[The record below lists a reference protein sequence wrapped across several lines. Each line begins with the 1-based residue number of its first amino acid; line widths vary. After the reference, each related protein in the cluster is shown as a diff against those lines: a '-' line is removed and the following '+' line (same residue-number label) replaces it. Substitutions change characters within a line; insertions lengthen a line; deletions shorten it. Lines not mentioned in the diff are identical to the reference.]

1 MPEAASRLGVSPHS
15 ASSRVLYRAAGGRV
29 HSLIQAYK
37 RQEPVITQPLP
48 SESIPAT
55 DLLALVTAALEDLKA
70 EDIVTFD
77 LRGRTSIADSM
88 VIASGRSSRQVGAMA
103 DHIGRA
109 LKQAGCHVSSEGEP
123 QCDWVLV
130 DAGDIVVHLFRP
142 EVRAFYNLEKI
153 WARPAET
160 AAAAAPRPQAA
171 PGL

>member
-1 MPEAASRLGVSPHS
+1 M
-15 ASSRVLYRAAGGRV
+15 
-29 HSLIQAYK
+29 
-37 RQEPVITQPLP
+37 
-48 SESIPAT
+48 
-55 DLLALVTAALEDLKA
+55 VTAALEDLKA

-77 LRGRTSIADSM
+77 LRGRTSIADCM

-109 LKQAGCHVSSEGEP
+109 LKQAGYHVSSEGEP

-130 DAGDIVVHLFRP
+130 DAGDIIVHLFRP

-160 AAAAAPRPQAA
+160 AAAPAPRPQAA
-171 PGL
+171 PAV